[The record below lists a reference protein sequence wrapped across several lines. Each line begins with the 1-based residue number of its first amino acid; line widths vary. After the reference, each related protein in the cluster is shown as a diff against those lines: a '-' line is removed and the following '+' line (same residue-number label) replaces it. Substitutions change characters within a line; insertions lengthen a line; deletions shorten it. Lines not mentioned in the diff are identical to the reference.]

1 LSGCLEAAD
10 NRGMTSPSGYLA
22 VREAFVAER
31 SLTIDCGR
39 RHGDRRTALRT
50 LVSDPVTVLERHRRD
65 VRAGADV
72 VTTATWGVAAASL
85 LSPQPDRWMTV
96 ARRGVR
102 LARLA
107 VAAQR
112 REGEVAVAF
121 AIDAGLDTPQ
131 SALAMARISRLLNTE
146 RPDLVIVDARSA
158 QQPSLEATVRAL
170 DTTRLPVWLSLPCLP
185 QSIDWLERRGKRLRV
200 IDSRLL
206 EITRW

>member
-1 LSGCLEAAD
+1 
-10 NRGMTSPSGYLA
+10 MTSPSGYLA
-22 VREAFVAER
+22 VRKAFVAER
-31 SLTIDCGR
+31 RLTIDCGR

-50 LVSDPVTVLERHRRD
+50 LVSDPVSVLERHRRD

-72 VTTATWGVAAASL
+72 VTTATWGLAAASS

-112 REGEVAVAF
+112 RVGDVAVAF
-121 AIDAGLDTPQ
+121 AVDAGLDTAH
-131 SALAMARISRLLNTE
+131 SSVAMTRISRLLDSE
-146 RPDLVIVDARSA
+146 RPDLVIVHARSA

-170 DTTRLPVWLSLPCLP
+170 DAARLPVWLSLPRLP

-200 IDSRLL
+200 IDSGLI